1 MDVDMRDGTRVSR
14 SARRSAN
21 RRSAPY
27 SREVN
32 IKGSSA
38 PTTVIVANLVK
49 GTSPEDV
56 RLTFEP
62 LGRLVHVRHYSMPNL
77 ASNAVA
83 FEVAF
88 EQRSDALAACQ
99 KYDGVLADGRVLQV
113 TMHVPPTVA
122 GATGELPGA
131 GAGTGGKSVSGP
143 SRSRGS
149 KRQSSAQKEAPA
161 VSDRFEAEQLPLPI
175 LRRLAQA
182 EAKYL
187 AETER
192 ILRDKDAPAAA
203 TTSGKT
209 PSLKDRLGS
218 LPLAQRL
225 AMTGPSGPQSAPENL
240 SKSARRR
247 RAKQRN
253 RASAT
258 QASGGMDVE
267 QA

>member
-1 MDVDMRDGTRVSR
+1 MRDGTRVSR

-38 PTTVIVANLVK
+38 PTTVIVANLVR

-113 TMHVPPTVA
+113 TMHAPPTD
-122 GATGELPGA
+122 ATGELPGA
-131 GAGTGGKSVSGP
+131 GAGTSGKSVSGP

-149 KRQSSAQKEAPA
+149 KRQNSAQKEAPA

-192 ILRDKDAPAAA
+192 ILRDKDAPAA
-203 TTSGKT
+203 TTASGKA

-258 QASGGMDVE
+258 QASGGMDI
-267 QA
+267 A